1 MSLSFVELLI
11 IFILCIFQS
20 VFGVGLLLFGTPIFL
35 MLEYSFITTL
45 ITILPVSIIISFFQ
59 IIHKRNLKKTQ
70 MMEFNL
76 HSLPFLF
83 IFLILSINTKI
94 IDIKLC
100 VSLLLIVSSLI
111 TLSESKIIQW
121 KKYILNY
128 KKYFLM
134 LIGSIHGFTNM
145 GGGFLSIFSS
155 IIHENNK
162 FLARSYIA
170 YGYFI
175 MGVIQF
181 ATLLIFSNKQIEIMN
196 LLYVF
201 IPILVFF
208 PSQQIFRKIDNL
220 SFKRKISQIALI
232 YGIIS
237 VIIFI

>member
-1 MSLSFVELLI
+1 MSLSFLELLI

-155 IIHENNK
+155 
-162 FLARSYIA
+162 
-170 YGYFI
+170 
-175 MGVIQF
+175 
-181 ATLLIFSNKQIEIMN
+181 
-196 LLYVF
+196 
-201 IPILVFF
+201 
-208 PSQQIFRKIDNL
+208 
-220 SFKRKISQIALI
+220 
-232 YGIIS
+232 
-237 VIIFI
+237 